1 MHLLPLE
8 RDNECSSVEWC
19 LWGSSFSG
27 QIKGLE
33 WLSREFLACVD
44 GDEAGGVSFCF
55 IIKNRQGAFKTTMIS
70 CWISIEISCLFNRGQ
85 IFAKTGSRSLGV
97 TQLANYG
104 GIIG

>member
-19 LWGSSFSG
+19 LWGASFSG
-27 QIKGLE
+27 QVKGLE

-55 IIKNRQGAFKTTMIS
+55 II
-70 CWISIEISCLFNRGQ
+70 
-85 IFAKTGSRSLGV
+85 
-97 TQLANYG
+97 
-104 GIIG
+104 